1 MVEEWR
7 VRDLEERLGRLSNE
21 FEATLHLLSSFMFFF
36 LELAP
41 DDTAR
46 RARFVMICEELR
58 QGVSTRNKRAP
69 FGQLSHGM
77 KRSLWVGTNEPSCD
91 DCSHAASRGTTNS

>member
-1 MVEEWR
+1 MVDEWR

-21 FEATLHLLSSFMFFF
+21 FEATLHLLSSFMFLF

-46 RARFVMICEELR
+46 RARFVMICEEAEARCADEEQKSALR
-58 QGVSTRNKRAP
+58 SIIAWDEEKPVGWRKRTI
-69 FGQLSHGM
+69 L
-77 KRSLWVGTNEPSCD
+77 
-91 DCSHAASRGTTNS
+91 